1 MLGCGRGL
9 YQVYLHAIEDQMHDA
24 HCTIRELHELPHIC
38 DSYVG
43 ITLLLIIM
51 VGTLGYRFLHL
62 FDSEIV
68 LVTHDPFKLVFGPAV
83 LDVYGL
89 YLVYRSNKRSKI
101 DQVKGVTTMTLRLP
115 SDKKKHEQ
123 SIRDYRRKIILRN
136 IMWNLVFGFSVCAVV
151 FGFATFITK
160 ELSSLITCGVT
171 LILIPITLES
181 ALHLSDE
188 TDLKRWF
195 KK

>member
-43 ITLLLIIM
+43 ITLILIIM

-68 LVTHDPFKLVFGPAV
+68 LVTHDPFKLFFGPAV
-83 LDVYGL
+83 LGVYGL
-89 YLVYRSNKRSKI
+89 YLVYRGNKGRK
-101 DQVKGVTTMTLRLP
+101 
-115 SDKKKHEQ
+115 
-123 SIRDYRRKIILRN
+123 SIR
-136 IMWNLVFGFSVCAVV
+136 
-151 FGFATFITK
+151 
-160 ELSSLITCGVT
+160 
-171 LILIPITLES
+171 
-181 ALHLSDE
+181 
-188 TDLKRWF
+188 
-195 KK
+195 